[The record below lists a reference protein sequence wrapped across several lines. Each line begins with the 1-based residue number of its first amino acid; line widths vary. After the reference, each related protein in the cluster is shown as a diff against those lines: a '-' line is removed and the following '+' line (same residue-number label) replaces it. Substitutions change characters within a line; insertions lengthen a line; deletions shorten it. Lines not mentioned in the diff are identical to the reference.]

1 MLTDDY
7 RVQIDAFEGPL
18 DLLLFLIRKN
28 EVDIHDIPVA
38 SITEQYLAFLEHI
51 ERIDIDAAGEF
62 LVMAASLMEIKSRM
76 LNPEAPPETPGS
88 ESRGTQDATEDPRA
102 ELVRQ
107 LLAYKKFRDAAT
119 ALEHRAEEWHRRA
132 PSAATAID
140 EAELSQ
146 AMEAAASD
154 LDLDDLNLIDLAEA
168 FKRICE
174 TVNFERLGEH
184 KVKYDDT
191 PIELHATDILD
202 RLRRF
207 ETGEEFIL
215 DAEAKKR
222 PLELVDLF
230 RGRSRSEV
238 VGLFL
243 AVLQLLRRRQVGFHI
258 EGTTKVRLFLRP
270 PEEHLLSN
278 DEYEKTEDA
287 PTQHAPSQNAPT
299 ETRP

>member
-7 RVQIDAFEGPL
+7 RVQIEAFEGPL

-38 SITEQYLAFLEHI
+38 SITEQYLAFLEHL

-76 LNPEAPPETPGS
+76 LNPEAATESGEPQAARSPE
-88 ESRGTQDATEDPRA
+88 EDPRA

-107 LLAYKKFRDAAT
+107 LLAYKKFRDAAN

-132 PSAATAID
+132 PAGRAAID
-140 EAELSQ
+140 EAELSH
-146 AMEAAASD
+146 AIEAAASD

-174 TVNFERLGEH
+174 TVNFDRLGEH

-215 DAEAKKR
+215 DAEAKRR

-243 AVLQLLRRRQVGFHI
+243 AVLQLLRRRQIGFQI
-258 EGTTKVRLFLRP
+258 EGATKVRLFLRP

-278 DEYEKTEDA
+278 DEYEKPASTDGE
-287 PTQHAPSQNAPT
+287 PPP
-299 ETRP
+299 

>member
-7 RVQIDAFEGPL
+7 RVHIDAFEGPL
-18 DLLLFLIRKN
+18 DLLLFLIRKD

-38 SITEQYLAFLEHI
+38 SITEQYLSFLEHI

-76 LNPEAPPETPGS
+76 LNPESVAEAAEPQAARTP
-88 ESRGTQDATEDPRA
+88 DEDPRA

-119 ALEHRAEEWHRRA
+119 ALEHRAAEWHRRA
-132 PSAATAID
+132 PASPTAID
-140 EAELSQ
+140 ETQLSR

-154 LDLDDLNLIDLAEA
+154 LDLDELNLIDLAEA

-215 DAEAKKR
+215 DSEARKR

-258 EGTTKVRLFLRP
+258 EGATRVKLFLRP

-278 DEYEKTEDA
+278 DEYEKRDD
-287 PTQHAPSQNAPT
+287 PLRDPSDSVS
-299 ETRP
+299 

>member
-7 RVQIDAFEGPL
+7 RVHIDAFEGPL
-18 DLLLFLIRKN
+18 DLLLFLIRKD

-38 SITEQYLAFLEHI
+38 SITEQYLSFLEHI

-76 LNPEAPPETPGS
+76 LNPESAAEAAEPQAARTP
-88 ESRGTQDATEDPRA
+88 DEDPRA

-119 ALEHRAEEWHRRA
+119 ALEHRAAEWHRRA
-132 PSAATAID
+132 PASPTAID
-140 EAELSQ
+140 ETQLSR

-215 DAEAKKR
+215 DSEAKKR

-258 EGTTKVRLFLRP
+258 EGATRVKLFLRP

-278 DEYEKTEDA
+278 DEYEKRDD
-287 PTQHAPSQNAPT
+287 HLRDPSEPVS
-299 ETRP
+299 

>member
-7 RVQIDAFEGPL
+7 RVHIDAFEGPL

-76 LNPEAPPETPGS
+76 LNPEAPAEASEPQASRTP
-88 ESRGTQDATEDPRA
+88 DEDPRA

-132 PSAATAID
+132 PAAPTAID

-243 AVLQLLRRRQVGFHI
+243 AVLQLLRRRQVGFQI
-258 EGTTKVRLFLRP
+258 EGATRVKLFLRP

-278 DEYEKTEDA
+278 DEYEKSGES
-287 PTQHAPSQNAPT
+287 PR
-299 ETRP
+299 E